1 MSKQIAQMTT
11 IARDVRAQL
20 LSDATTPRDLHG
32 RWGLAALA
40 LAAALGKAQV
50 LRTGFYMKR
59 ERLLGKCASFPYR
72 HAWCRVGMSIIDVT
86 ATQFDQRNKA
96 VLVARF
102 NEDARYIE
110 TARGLDAIDDIM
122 INWRACGLPA
132 YEQLA
137 KILRQLDPQ
146 PHDAPSTVRPVT
158 RRAGA

>member
-20 LSDATTPRDLHG
+20 LSAATTPRDLHG
-32 RWGLAALA
+32 RCGLAALA
-40 LAAALGKAQV
+40 LAALGKAQV

-72 HAWCRVGMSIIDVT
+72 HAWYRVGMSIIAVT
-86 ATQFDQRNKA
+86 ATQFDQRNKT
-96 VLVARF
+96 VHVASF

-122 INWRACGLPA
+122 INWKARGLPA

-137 KILRQLDPQ
+137 KGLR
-146 PHDAPSTVRPVT
+146 
-158 RRAGA
+158 RRYS